1 MPYNKYNLVLIY
13 VIPCPFDNSVKSI
26 HGAFPIL
33 ISETWTHEYR

>member
-1 MPYNKYNLVLIY
+1 MVYNEYSCILIY

-33 ISETWTHEYR
+33 INKTYTYECH